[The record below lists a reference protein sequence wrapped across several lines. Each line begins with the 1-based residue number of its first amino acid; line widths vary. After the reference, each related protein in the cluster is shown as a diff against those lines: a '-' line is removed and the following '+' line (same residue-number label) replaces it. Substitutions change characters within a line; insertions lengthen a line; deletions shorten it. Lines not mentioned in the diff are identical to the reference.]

1 MSYLDVGTENS
12 GGIGL
17 YYEDHGT
24 DRPVVLIH
32 GWPLSGASWER
43 QLAPLLEA
51 GYRVI
56 TYDRRGF
63 GESDHPAIG
72 YDYDTLADDLN
83 LLMTELDLRD
93 AVLVGFSM
101 GTGEVAR
108 YLGTYGS
115 WRVDRAVFI
124 ASIPPFLLQ
133 TRDNPEGVDGAV
145 FDEIRRAIVNDRPAY
160 LTRFFEDF
168 YNLDVW
174 GGSRISEEVV
184 RLSWD
189 VASGASPIGTL
200 GCVAAWLTDFR
211 DDLPRIDVPVLIIH
225 GDADRILPI
234 NATGARL
241 HKALD
246 DSRYVV
252 VEGAPHGMCWTH
264 ADEVN
269 RALLEFLGECAPPVN
284 VPVAAPQ

>member
-1 MSYLDVGTENS
+1 MPYLDVGTENT

-17 YYEDHGT
+17 YYEDHGEG
-24 DRPVVLIH
+24 RPIVLIH

-43 QLAPLLEA
+43 QLLPLLEA

-63 GESDHPAIG
+63 GESDRPAIG

-124 ASIPPFLLQ
+124 ATIPPFLLQ
-133 TRDNPEGVDGAV
+133 TNDNPEGVDGAV
-145 FDEIRRAIVNDRPAY
+145 FDDIRRAIINDRPAY
-160 LTRFFEDF
+160 LTRFFENF

-174 GGSRISEEVV
+174 QGSRISEEVV

-189 VASGASPIGTL
+189 VAASASPIGTL
-200 GCVAAWLTDFR
+200 ACVATWLTDFR
-211 DDLPRIDVPVLIIH
+211 DDLARIDVPVLIIH
-225 GDADRILPI
+225 GEEDRVMPI
-234 NATGARL
+234 KATGDRL

-252 VEGAPHGMCWTH
+252 VKDAPHGLCWTH

-284 VPVAAPQ
+284 LPLTASQ